1 MKMTFLAALSMMYS
15 TIGQR
20 VPLYEPIRPLYH
32 GSAPLYERDKAW
44 PPAGLPPA
52 ASAFSAVAVDNIAK
66 EVHVIQRGPHMP
78 PMLVLSTETG
88 RLIRTY
94 GNRSTITFAN
104 GTWGSHGLSIR
115 FPTDGKE
122 PQLWVFDFFAGKIR
136 VFSTQGELL
145 STVGSTPTLTLTLSL
160 THTRTLTLTLTLI
173 LTPTQ

>member
-1 MKMTFLAALSMMYS
+1 MKVAALLAGAMTCGTM
-15 TIGQR
+15 GQPSR
-20 VPLYEPIRPLYH
+20 
-32 GSAPLYERDKAW
+32 APLYERDKAW

-66 EVHVIQRGPHMP
+66 EVHLIQRGPHMP